1 VERSESASSESSGAP
16 LERRVGLRRVATD
29 ALTIRRVRRGRGFS
43 YVARDGSTI
52 RDPRVLRRLRAL
64 AVPPAYDDVCYAAD
78 PSAHLQAV
86 GRDAAGRL
94 QYRYHPDWEKLR
106 EERKARHLMRLVETL
121 PRIRRAVT
129 QHLAAAEPV
138 RDFALA
144 AVVELVASTAIRSG
158 SEEYARAHGTRGAA
172 TLLKSN
178 VEVTGD
184 KVVLSFRAKG
194 GKKVDKE
201 VNAPRLAAAIAKLRG
216 IPGRRLFQY
225 RDESGEVRAVRA
237 RDVNEFLRAIA
248 GARVSLKD
256 FRTLCA
262 SALVLDR
269 LARATPA
276 KSERARRRQV
286 LEAIRL
292 AADDLANTP
301 AICRKSY
308 VHETVLTAF
317 ETGVLERF
325 GSSLN
330 GSRSRRERLV
340 AKVLAATTSSRAAAQ
355 RRPARSLPHIKGPAR
370 GVRTSGNAAGSSAT
384 ASRPP
389 FR

>member
-1 VERSESASSESSGAP
+1 VEKSEPASSETSGP
-16 LERRVGLRRVATD
+16 PPERRLGMRRVATD
-29 ALTIRRVRRGRGFS
+29 DLTIRRVRRGRGFS
-43 YVARDGSTI
+43 YVAGDGSAI
-52 RDPRVLRRLRAL
+52 RDARMLRRLKSL
-64 AVPPAYDDVCYAAD
+64 AVPPAYDNVCYATD

-94 QYRYHPDWEKLR
+94 QYRYHPRWEKLR
-106 EERKARHLMRLVETL
+106 EERKARHLMRLVDTL

-129 QHLAAAEPV
+129 QHLASAEPV

-158 SEEYARAHGTRGAA
+158 SEEYARANGTRGAA

-178 VEVTGD
+178 VEVAGE
-184 KVVLSFRAKG
+184 KIVLSFRAKG
-194 GKKVDKE
+194 GKKVEKE
-201 VNAPRLAAAIAKLRG
+201 VHDARLAAAIEKLRG

-225 RDESGEVRAVRA
+225 RDDAGEVRAIRA
-237 RDVNEFLRAIA
+237 RDVNEFLRTIA

-286 LEAIRL
+286 LDAIRL

-317 ETGVLERF
+317 ENGVLERF
-325 GSSLN
+325 ASSLN

-340 AKVLAATTSSRAAAQ
+340 AKVLAAT
-355 RRPARSLPHIKGPAR
+355 
-370 GVRTSGNAAGSSAT
+370 GS
-384 ASRPP
+384 
-389 FR
+389 